1 MSDYL
6 PLPKILTDR
15 TKGQIYINKKGTYV
29 KWDRERLRRQCE
41 CGKAIPSYNYEDE
54 TKAICCVSCKKDN
67 MVNVIKKKCECGKAT
82 PRFNYEDETKAI
94 CCSSCKK
101 DNMVNIID
109 KKCECGKALPS
120 YNYEGETRAIC
131 CSSCKKDN
139 MVHVKNKKCK
149 THLCFT
155 IISNEKYEGYCLRC
169 FIYTFPDKPVA
180 RNYKTKEY
188 AVVEYITQEFPD
200 YTWIADKQIQDG
212 CSKKRPDLLLDL
224 GFQIV
229 NIEIDENQHEDYDC
243 SCENKRIM
251 QLSQDVGHRPI
262 VFIRFNP
269 DSYIKD
275 GKKITSCWKYNKQGI
290 CVLNKSKQKEWEQR
304 LETLKNQII
313 YWLDESNITDK
324 TIETIQL
331 FYNE

>member
-6 PLPKILTDR
+6 PLPKKITDR
-15 TKGQIYINKKGTYV
+15 TKGQIYINKKGKYG
-29 KWDRERLRRQCE
+29 KWTGKKVRRHCE
-41 CGKAIPSYNYEDE
+41 CGKAQPHYNYE
-54 TKAICCVSCKKDN
+54 
-67 MVNVIKKKCECGKAT
+67 G
-82 PRFNYEDETKAI
+82 ETKAI

-101 DNMVNIID
+101 ENMVDVVHKMCECGKAHPIYNYEGETKPICCSSCKKENMVD
-109 KKCECGKALPS
+109 VKNKKCECGKAQPT
-120 YNYEGETRAIC
+120 YNYEGETKGTC
-131 CSSCKKDN
+131 CSSCRKEN
-139 MVHVKNKKCK
+139 MVDVLSKICK

-155 IISNEKYEGYCLRC
+155 QVTNEKYEGYCLRC

-188 AVVEYITQEFPD
+188 AVMEYITQEFPD
-200 YTWIADKQIQDG
+200 YTWIADKQIKDG

-224 GFQIV
+224 GFQI
-229 NIEIDENQHEDYDC
+229 IDLETDENQHDIYDC
-243 SCENKRIM
+243 SCENKRLM
-251 QLSQDVGHRPI
+251 QLSQDLGHRPI

-269 DSYIKD
+269 DGYTKD
-275 GKKITSCWKYNKQGI
+275 GKKITSCWEYNKQGI

-313 YWLDESNITDK
+313 YWSDESNITDK

-331 FYNE
+331 FYDE